1 MVSGAPQ
8 ELTVAAKQD
17 GDPDGEMSESD
28 IPQALLP
35 LGFRSQLRTEEGTA
49 VIALELPDD

>member
-1 MVSGAPQ
+1 MASGAPQ
-8 ELTVAAKQD
+8 ELTGGAKQD

>member
-17 GDPDGEMSESD
+17 GDPDAEMSDRD
-28 IPQALLP
+28 IPQALAP
-35 LGFRSQLRTEEGTA
+35 NGFRSQLRTEEGTA
-49 VIALELPDD
+49 AIAFELPDD